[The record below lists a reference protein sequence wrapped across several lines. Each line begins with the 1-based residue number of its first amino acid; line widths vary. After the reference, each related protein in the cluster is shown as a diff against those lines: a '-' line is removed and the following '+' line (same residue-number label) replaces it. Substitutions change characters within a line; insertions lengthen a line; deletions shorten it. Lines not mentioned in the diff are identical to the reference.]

1 MKLVGDGVVFDTSV
15 FRDDSS
21 LWREV
26 DEPKAYEYPPL
37 ELRRSRYQ
45 DAGHADR
52 WDHTGQAAEHSH
64 TLEVE
69 EYRIRKGS
77 LPILVNTAKV
87 FLKVRL
93 NSHTR
98 LKHLDNTA
106 ARLKRN
112 LLNWRQR

>member
-1 MKLVGDGVVFDTSV
+1 MRFNSVNERGWLQRVEEDQPVFHFKYDNEFYGTCSFLATIV
-15 FRDDSS
+15 ESSNEALRLDD
-21 LWREV
+21 
-26 DEPKAYEYPPL
+26 D
-37 ELRRSRYQ
+37 
-45 DAGHADR
+45 
-52 WDHTGQAAEHSH
+52 